1 MVVSNA
7 VAALSEIANYK
18 GNLFK
23 MDASYLH
30 KLLTALSECSEWGRV
45 YILDFLAGYLPDDVK
60 EIESAIQR
68 VVPHLSHNNA
78 AVVLSAAKVLIR
90 YMDHVTDQEKIRSI
104 CRKLS
109 QPLVSLMS
117 SNPEI

>member
-1 MVVSNA
+1 MNG
-7 VAALSEIANYK
+7 E
-18 GNLFK
+18 
-23 MDASYLH
+23 YLH
-30 KLLTALSECSEWGRV
+30 KLLTALTECSEWGRV
-45 YILDFLAGYLPDDVK
+45 YILDFIAEYLPEDVK
-60 EIESAIQR
+60 DTEQAIQW

-90 YMDHVTDQEKIRSI
+90 YMDFITDAEKIRSI